1 MPRAGGHGSAVM
13 AQRPMMDCPAINPSN
28 AAMASRPSLELLQ

>member
-13 AQRPMMDCPAINPSN
+13 AQRPLMDCPAINPSN
-28 AAMASRPSLELLQ
+28 AAMASRPLKDFLQ